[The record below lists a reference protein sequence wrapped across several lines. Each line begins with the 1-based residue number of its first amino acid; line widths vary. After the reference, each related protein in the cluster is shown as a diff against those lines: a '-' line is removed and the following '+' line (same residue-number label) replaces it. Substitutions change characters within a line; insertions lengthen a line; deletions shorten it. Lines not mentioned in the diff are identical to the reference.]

1 MEEEQLAL
9 PHKSKYLREKTEE
22 ELPTSVQITVY
33 DSGKTHINWIFFFMP
48 CIKDFENNIIKRQCI
63 FIKVHPT
70 NLESY
75 YELSIAKK
83 VIYTEKIDYDTIM
96 NETDNINSNVTKVL
110 KENIEKILLHEK
122 YIEEKIAELEQKQN
136 YKVLA
141 EYYYRRNKKRYF
153 HFVKKLAQH
162 NKRYKRELCKLY
174 YDKEN
179 IALSSKIEL
188 QLGKC
193 LIDS

>member
-1 MEEEQLAL
+1 MAL
-9 PHKSKYLREKTEE
+9 HHKFKYLREKTEE
-22 ELPTSVQITVY
+22 ELPTTVQITIY
-33 DSGKTHINWIFFFMP
+33 DSEEPPFNWIFFFRP
-48 CIKDFENNIIKRQCI
+48 CIKDFERNIIKKKCI

-83 VIYTEKIDYDTIM
+83 VIYTEKIDHDKIM
-96 NETDNINSNVTKVL
+96 NETDKINSNVTKVL

-122 YIEEKIAELEQKQN
+122 YIEEKIIELEQKQN
-136 YKVLA
+136 YKILA

-162 NKRYKRELCKLY
+162 NKRYKAELCKLY
-174 YDKEN
+174 YSKKN
-179 IALSSKIEL
+179 IALSRKIEL

-193 LIDS
+193 PIDS

>member
-48 CIKDFENNIIKRQCI
+48 CIKDFENNIIKRQCM

-96 NETDNINSNVTKVL
+96 NKTDNINSNVTKVL
-110 KENIEKILLHEK
+110 KEN
-122 YIEEKIAELEQKQN
+122 
-136 YKVLA
+136 
-141 EYYYRRNKKRYF
+141 
-153 HFVKKLAQH
+153 
-162 NKRYKRELCKLY
+162 
-174 YDKEN
+174 
-179 IALSSKIEL
+179 
-188 QLGKC
+188 G
-193 LIDS
+193 